1 MLSKENSGG
10 QHLIIDDVLY
20 YLTNSEI
27 FSVQRL
33 YVPIQYGP
41 GVVKQYHDD
50 KGHLS
55 IDKKFDT
62 IRQMYNWL
70 KLYKELCEYVSIFM
84 TYASTNLKQ
93 LKPSVQIAFAPLF

>member
-10 QHLIIDDVLY
+10 KHLIIDDVLY
-20 YLTNSEI
+20 YLTNSEN

-33 YVPIQYGP
+33 YVPTKYGS
-41 GVVKQYHDD
+41 GVVKQYHDNN
-50 KGHLS
+50 GHLS
-55 IDKKFDT
+55 IDKKVDT

-84 TYASTNLKQ
+84 SYASKNL
-93 LKPSVQIAFAPLF
+93 